1 VHGAICLLA
10 AGWTLLDE
18 LDGIV
23 TPGDL
28 TVLIATGTHRGN
40 TPAELGEML
49 GAELAARLRVI
60 NQDAR
65 YESMLTWRGVH
76 GDGVPVWLNR
86 HWADADVK
94 ITTGFVE
101 PYFFAGFS
109 GGPKLVAPGLGAWRP
124 RRPCTTPELLLLRR
138 AVGHGQPD
146 RQESHQVQAMAHLR
160 LSRLRP
166 GLPAGAC
173 TRTARTRDCSS
184 SYSASRAGKST
195 SGSTGNGKPA
205 PTSSTT
211 TTPRHYRTRRRKP
224 ATTSP
229 PTLTNSGT
237 RPGPATAPGAHPGT
251 PPRHDSRTG

>member
-1 VHGAICLLA
+1 MHGAICLLA

-65 YESMLTWRGVH
+65 DESMLTWRGVH

-160 LSRLRP
+160 LSRLRTGATGW
-166 GLPAGAC
+166 GLYQDGQDPRLFIELFGVPSWEEHL
-173 TRTARTRDCSS
+173 RQHRERQ
-184 SYSASRAGKST
+184 
-195 SGSTGNGKPA
+195 TGTDLQYHGDAAALSDP
-205 PTSSTT
+205 PPQTG
-211 TTPRHYRTRRRKP
+211 HYF
-224 ATTSP
+224 AAD
-229 PTLTNSGT
+229 L
-237 RPGPATAPGAHPGT
+237 
-251 PPRHDSRTG
+251 DQ